1 MRYKWDFYT
10 VRRWSL
16 YIGGFAGFIIVGS
29 ANLIYGREV
38 NPAVYVLLAGMLG
51 LPDVLFRHEQLK
63 TLQDLSMKDPEEA
76 KKKSEKPQKPEEKK
90 EEL

>member
-1 MRYKWDFYT
+1 MKLKWDFYT

-16 YIGGFAGFIIVGS
+16 YGGGFFGFIIVGT
-29 ANLIYGREV
+29 ANLVYGREV

-51 LPDVLFRHEQLK
+51 LPEVLFRHEQLK
-63 TLQDLSMKDPEEA
+63 SLQDMTMKEPEP
-76 KKKSEKPQKPEEKK
+76 KPKNPDEKK